1 MKVIE
6 DKYIPSLEVRQ
17 KVIQE
22 QIGESQRIVFRS
34 MLDVVEGEATSN
46 DQLITSSE
54 YNIRTLCKKIDILE
68 EELKNLK

>member
-1 MKVIE
+1 MKKID
-6 DKYIPSLEVRQ
+6 DKYIPSLEVRER
-17 KVIQE
+17 VIKE

-34 MLDVVEGEATSN
+34 MLDVVEGEKTNN
-46 DQLITSSE
+46 DQLTTSSE